1 MHSLFSGGVARE
13 RIPLP
18 TILIL
23 PSRDQVI
30 SKSPFSTDP
39 LIHIS
44 EYPTLRSFT
53 LLPGV
58 IQTPMVTDRFVKFA
72 LDHADLTG
80 MLALYLSTSRA
91 DFLRGGLM
99 SVNWDIEETE
109 AHKDEIL
116 RGRLLDLKWVQIL
129 PVGGGKGFE

>member
-1 MHSLFSGGVARE
+1 
-13 RIPLP
+13 
-18 TILIL
+18 
-23 PSRDQVI
+23 
-30 SKSPFSTDP
+30 
-39 LIHIS
+39 
-44 EYPTLRSFT
+44 
-53 LLPGV
+53 
-58 IQTPMVTDRFVKFA
+58 MVTDRFVKFA